1 MKVFFVVLVA
11 LTVVALTD
19 GSKVVDKEARKAAKA
34 EKKCNKFIKK
44 YEGCLKKGFKSNIGC
59 GAGDGGDEE
68 VEAGDKPTG
77 WSKHEGKYLGGY
89 SSGVAKYD
97 TLAQAQA
104 ECVKRTDCGGITF
117 ETRGS
122 KKFTLRK
129 GTDLRDSPSA
139 EISWEILPN
148 KPAGWS
154 KHEGKYLGGYSSG
167 VAKYD
172 TLAQAQ
178 AECVKRTDCGGIT
191 FETRGSKKFTLR
203 KGTDLRDSPSAEI
216 SWKLSPKLS
225 GAWSQIP
232 GGLRVISKGKSGVWG
247 VNANQNIYKLN
258 ADGKSWTMIAGGLTQ
273 VASGAEVWG
282 VNAGDNIYKYLGNNK
297 WQQMPGKLTN
307 VDVSDSGNVWGVNRG
322 QKIYR
327 WLGSSWQNIPGAAIQ
342 VSVGNSGV
350 WVVNAG
356 NDIYYRT
363 ETRGDPNSAGAGW
376 VKVPGKLKWIA
387 SGKDIVVGV
396 NANNDIFY
404 RDGVSDA
411 APTGTKWVKINGKL
425 SQIEVYDDEVVG
437 TNPAQNIFRT
447 PYNGAPP
454 KPKPQTKPAPKPE
467 APAEEL
473 SKKDLKKCGKLEKK
487 LKKCEYEC

>member
-1 MKVFFVVLVA
+1 MG
-11 LTVVALTD
+11 ALTD

-139 EISWEILPN
+139 EISW
-148 KPAGWS
+148 
-154 KHEGKYLGGYSSG
+154 
-167 VAKYD
+167 
-172 TLAQAQ
+172 
-178 AECVKRTDCGGIT
+178 
-191 FETRGSKKFTLR
+191 
-203 KGTDLRDSPSAEI
+203 
-216 SWKLSPKLS
+216 KLSPKLS

-258 ADGKSWTMIAGGLTQ
+258 TDGKSWTMIAGGLTQ
-273 VASGAEVWG
+273 VASGA
-282 VNAGDNIYKYLGNNK
+282 
-297 WQQMPGKLTN
+297 
-307 VDVSDSGNVWGVNRG
+307 
-322 QKIYR
+322 
-327 WLGSSWQNIPGAAIQ
+327 
-342 VSVGNSGV
+342 GV

-376 VKVPGKLKWIA
+376 IQVPGKLKWIA

-425 SQIEVYDDEVVG
+425 SQIDVYDDEVVG

-454 KPKPQTKPAPKPE
+454 KPKPQTRPAPKPE

-473 SKKDLKKCGKLEKK
+473 SKKELKKCGKLEKK
-487 LKKCEYEC
+487 LKKCGYEC